1 MFIKNKMRYLLNK
14 DKKIRKLFKKNE
26 YKSLI
31 YKSIVFNLKLPI
43 NIRENIFSILLKY
56 KKNNKILIHNRC
68 VYSNR
73 ARFILTKYKVSRL
86 VFKRLVVLKQIM
98 GVYKKT

>member
-1 MFIKNKMRYLLNK
+1 MRYLLNK
-14 DKKIRKLFKKNE
+14 DKKIRKLYKKNE

-31 YKSIVFNLKLPI
+31 YKSIVSNIYIPI
-43 NIRENIFSILLKY
+43 NVREHIFNILLKY

-73 ARFILTKYKVSRL
+73 ARSIFTKYKVSRL
-86 VFKRLVVLKQIM
+86 VFKRLVLLGKIM
-98 GVYKKT
+98 GVYKKTW

>member
-1 MFIKNKMRYLLNK
+1 MRYLLNK

-31 YKSIVFNLKLPI
+31 YKSLVFNINLPL
-43 NIRENIFSILLKY
+43 NIRENIFNILLLF
-56 KKNNKILIHNRC
+56 KKQNKILLHNRC

-73 ARFILTKYKVSRL
+73 PRFVFTKYKISRL
-86 VFKRLVVLKQIM
+86 VFKRLVTAKKIM